1 MQAEAQVQAST
12 NVLNKI
18 RDDLDDCTAKLQ
30 GKEEE
35 VKSLKSSENAL
46 KSSLIS
52 SRELATKLKVDVEE
66 LKVWTQSTIHFHAP
80 LLI

>member
-12 NVLNKI
+12 NFLNKI
-18 RDDLDDCTAKLQ
+18 RDELDDCKIKLK
-30 GKEEE
+30 GKEGE

-46 KSSLIS
+46 QSSLAS

-66 LKVWTQSTIHFHAP
+66 LKVWTLSTMNEIPTRLF
-80 LLI
+80 